1 MPIYAKAGESLQ
13 YIATESQA
21 LKMPDLVLM
30 SGPRPSALHVADAS
44 GDWVVS
50 EDLARAERD
59 YRLRCYVDC
68 MNPAWWEMLPQADKD
83 AIQAYRQ
90 ALLDVPQQ
98 LDFPHDINWPQK
110 PELLSGDD
118 VLMQPK

>member
-1 MPIYAKAGESLQ
+1 
-13 YIATESQA
+13 
-21 LKMPDLVLM
+21 
-30 SGPRPSALHVADAS
+30 
-44 GDWVVS
+44 
-50 EDLARAERD
+50 
-59 YRLRCYVDC
+59 
-68 MNPAWWEMLPQADKD
+68 MNPAWWETLPQQDKD

-118 VLMQPK
+118 VLMQPR